1 MAIRARWALAGAAG
15 CVTLLVATWFAAFHV
30 GVFRSADLTTFLGF
44 VELHRHGVVHSLSDV
59 FVWLCD
65 PHRYVFWAPVVV
77 VIALVRGRP
86 RVALAVAAILLGAN
100 LTTEALKHVLP
111 EPHFA
116 GLLDGWLP
124 VPTTEWP
131 SGHSTAA
138 MSAVLGLMLASPGRL
153 RPYVAA
159 LGAAFAI
166 AVGYSLVATADH
178 FPADVFAGYLVAATW
193 ALGIVAALSAAE
205 RRWPSETTVDRI
217 SLRAALAPQAA
228 VIVAA
233 VALLGIIVLSR
244 PHDALTYAEG
254 HKQLMVVAAAIATL
268 GVAVSTGVMLSLGTL
283 VRAAT
288 ARDTGPAATVAPR
301 HRWRPD

>member
-1 MAIRARWALAGAAG
+1 MLIA
-15 CVTLLVATWFAAFHV
+15 ATWVAAFHI
-30 GVFRSADLTTFLGF
+30 GVVRSANLTTYVGF
-44 VELHRHGVVHSLSDV
+44 IELHQHGVVRALSEH
-59 FVWLCD
+59 FVSLCD
-65 PHRYVFWAPVVV
+65 PHRYFLWAPVVV

-138 MSAVLGLMLASPGRL
+138 MSAVLGLLLASPGRL
-153 RPYVAA
+153 RPYIAA
-159 LGAAFAI
+159 LGAAFAV
-166 AVGYSLVATADH
+166 AVGYSLVSIGSH
-178 FPADVFAGYLVAATW
+178 LPADVFVAVAG
-193 ALGIVAALSAAE
+193 LSVAE
-205 RRWPSETTVDRI
+205 RRWPSETTVDRL

-228 VIVAA
+228 VVVAG
-233 VALLGIIVLSR
+233 VALLALVVLTR
-244 PHDALTYAEG
+244 PRDALAYAEG

-268 GVAVSTGVMLSLGTL
+268 GVAVSTGVMLSLGPL
-283 VRAAT
+283 AGRATA
-288 ARDTGPAATVAPR
+288 ARDTGPAATAAPR
-301 HRWRPD
+301 RHWRPG